1 MSKKFAVFFT
11 LICAV
16 LLAEILYLQKTNEN
30 FDKSAIK
37 SHFVALTG
45 MNFFAFFDGISRFP
59 FEAEINEIFA
69 FYPGFKERQIGSFTQ
84 SGQYKIYE

>member
-1 MSKKFAVFFT
+1 
-11 LICAV
+11 
-16 LLAEILYLQKTNEN
+16 
-30 FDKSAIK
+30 
-37 SHFVALTG
+37 